1 MNKMRL
7 INVTNSYSRLVRQQ
21 LENTDAELVKVYTSG
36 NITVI
41 YTAAPLH
48 NEIVIVN
55 KKRPITE
62 DEILEIKTYFTKKLS
77 LDEYNPNDIKLSITP
92 GLVEISIP
100 KYAKEKKYQAFG

>member
-1 MNKMRL
+1 MRL

-21 LENTDAELVKVYTSG
+21 LENTDSELVKVYTSG

-41 YTAAPLH
+41 YTSAPLH

-62 DEILEIKTYFTKKLS
+62 SEIIEIQNYFTKKLS
-77 LDEYNPNDIKLSITP
+77 TDEYNPSEIKSSITP
-92 GLVEISIP
+92 NLVEISIP
-100 KYAKEKKYQAFG
+100 KHAKQKEYQALG

>member
-1 MNKMRL
+1 MRL

-41 YTAAPLH
+41 YTSAPLH

-62 DEILEIKTYFTKKLS
+62 DETAEIQQYFLKKLAS
-77 LDEYNPNDIKLSITP
+77 DAFDPNQIKLSVAP
-92 GLVEISIP
+92 QLVEISIP
-100 KYAKEKKYQAFG
+100 TFPVAKKQRAFG

>member
-1 MNKMRL
+1 MRL
-7 INVTNSYSRLVRQQ
+7 INVTNSYSGLVRQQ
-21 LENTDAELVKVYTSG
+21 HENTDAELVKVYTSG

-62 DEILEIKTYFTKKLS
+62 SEILEIRNYFTKKLS
-77 LDEYNPNDIKLSITP
+77 LDEYDPLDIKTSVTP
-92 GLVEISIP
+92 MLVEISIP
-100 KYAKEKKYQAFG
+100 KHAKEKNYQTFR

>member
-1 MNKMRL
+1 MRL
-7 INVTNSYSRLVRQQ
+7 INVTNSYSGLVRQQ

-62 DEILEIKTYFTKKLS
+62 SEILEIRNYFTKKLS
-77 LDEYNPNDIKLSITP
+77 LDEYDPLDIKTSVTP
-92 GLVEISIP
+92 MLVEISIP
-100 KYAKEKKYQAFG
+100 KHAKKKNYQTFR